1 MTNHAASAAYY
12 MSPGSRG
19 GSVVLVVLA
28 VICIILLLVGVGI
41 YVLTETVVS
50 LEDERKVNVQVML
63 SGNDVVVS
71 IYPEYD
77 ASSLT
82 SVTLHI
88 DGVDIS
94 AGQNT
99 RQVSVRDRSASLI
112 YAGLAK
118 GVTGQRF
125 IMITGHFQDGAETL
139 IYTNKISFT

>member
-28 VICIILLLVGVGI
+28 VICVILLLVGVGI

-50 LEDERKVNVQVML
+50 LEDERKVNVQLML

-82 SVTLHI
+82 SVTLYI

-94 AGQNT
+94 AGQDT
-99 RQVSVRDRSASLI
+99 RQVSVGDRSASLT
-112 YAGLAK
+112 YTDLAK